1 MVVPNAAL
9 KIRNAFSGEGAF
21 NGILRPYQVR
31 ADRFMLVMNVFLTVV
46 CFAIAPVRETW
57 LAALL
62 VALPTLA
69 MTYYMM
75 RNHGGELIT
84 RITMACA
91 FMAYTSLIIHQ
102 SGGAIEG
109 HFAAFGLIGV
119 LLYYRDWRTIF
130 AATVFIYLQH
140 LVAGYAQTLGVPIYV
155 FDTNAFWFKFAVHVA
170 YFLPFVGMMG
180 YLSVWLRRDGVEQLH
195 TIERLRENEIELVHA
210 KEQAEAANRLK
221 SEILAN
227 MSHEIRTPMN
237 GVLGLLQL
245 MERDTSTAEQ
255 REYLQLAKQSGEH
268 LLALIDNILDLSRIE
283 AGTIEVASVVTPL
296 RTLVESTVG
305 ALVPLAQKKGL
316 HLKTH
321 FETQTPE
328 QILTDAVMLR
338 QILLNL
344 VGNAIKFTD
353 HGGVDVTVTTQT
365 LPDSRICLHLAV
377 RDTGIGFDAEKLETF
392 FSPFVQGDNSSTRQ
406 HGGSGLGLAIS
417 RKLAR
422 CLGGDIHARNL
433 AGGGAEFCVEIFC
446 TLAPAATAVPN
457 TIKPAAPLP
466 HGLRMLLAEDHPV
479 NQKVVSLMLGR
490 LGHTVRIVGDGQQAL
505 DALANEDFDLI
516 LLDVM
521 MPVMDGITALQ
532 QIRVRQLHAGN
543 APTPVMVLSAH
554 AMRGDRELMIK
565 AGADAYLPKPI
576 AIDSL
581 REEISR
587 LCRV

>member
-1 MVVPNAAL
+1 
-9 KIRNAFSGEGAF
+9 
-21 NGILRPYQVR
+21 
-31 ADRFMLVMNVFLTVV
+31 
-46 CFAIAPVRETW
+46 
-57 LAALL
+57 
-62 VALPTLA
+62 
-69 MTYYMM
+69 
-75 RNHGGELIT
+75 
-84 RITMACA
+84 
-91 FMAYTSLIIHQ
+91 
-102 SGGAIEG
+102 
-109 HFAAFGLIGV
+109 
-119 LLYYRDWRTIF
+119 
-130 AATVFIYLQH
+130 
-140 LVAGYAQTLGVPIYV
+140 
-155 FDTNAFWFKFAVHVA
+155 
-170 YFLPFVGMMG
+170 
-180 YLSVWLRRDGVEQLH
+180 
-195 TIERLRENEIELVHA
+195 
-210 KEQAEAANRLK
+210 
-221 SEILAN
+221 

-283 AGTIEVASVVTPL
+283 AGAIEVASVVKPL

-353 HGGVDVTVTTQT
+353 HGGVEVTVTTQT

-433 AGGGAEFCVEIFC
+433 AEGGAEFCIEIFC

-490 LGHTVRIVGDGQQAL
+490 LGHAVRIVGDGQQAL

-543 APTPVMVLSAH
+543 APTPIMILRAH

>member
-1 MVVPNAAL
+1 MVVLNATL
-9 KIRNAFSGEGAF
+9 KIRDAFSGEGAF
-21 NGILRPYQVR
+21 NSILRPYQVR
-31 ADRFMLVMNVFLTVV
+31 ADRLMVLMNVFLTVV
-46 CFAIAPVRETW
+46 CFAIAPARGTW
-57 LAALL
+57 LAASA

-84 RITMACA
+84 RIVMACA

-130 AATVFIYLQH
+130 AATSFIYLQH
-140 LVAGYAQTLGVPIYV
+140 LVAGYAQTIGVPIYV
-155 FDTNAFWFKFAVHVA
+155 FDTNAFWFKFALHVA

-180 YLSVWLRRDGVEQLH
+180 YLSVWLRRDGVEQLFA
-195 TIERLRENEIELVHA
+195 IKRLQENEIELVQA
-210 KEQAEAANRLK
+210 KEQADAANRLK

-245 MERDTSTAEQ
+245 MERDTSAAER
-255 REYLQLAKQSGEH
+255 REYLELAKQSGEH
-268 LLALIDNILDLSRIE
+268 LLALIDTILDLARIE
-283 AGTIEVASVVTPL
+283 AGAMEVASEATSL
-296 RTLVESTVG
+296 RTLVENTLG
-305 ALVPLAQKKGL
+305 ALMPLAKEKGL
-316 HLKTH
+316 YLKAH
-321 FETQTPE
+321 FDTQAPE

-344 VGNAIKFTD
+344 AGNAIKFTD
-353 HGGVDVTVTTQT
+353 QGGVDITVSTQT
-365 LPDSRICLHLAV
+365 LPDSRICLHLFV
-377 RDTGIGFDAEKLETF
+377 RDTGIGIDAGKLESL

-417 RKLAR
+417 RKLAQR
-422 CLGGDIHARNL
+422 LGGDIQARNL
-433 AGGGAEFCVEIFC
+433 ADGGAEFCAEILC
-446 TLAPAATAVPN
+446 TLAPAATEA
-457 TIKPAAPLP
+457 TSSIKQAAPLP

-479 NQKVVSLMLGR
+479 NQKVASLMLGR

-505 DALANEDFDLI
+505 DALENENFDLI

-532 QIRVRQLHAGN
+532 QIRLRQLHAGN
-543 APTPVMVLSAH
+543 APTPVLVLSAH
-554 AMRGDRELMIK
+554 AMRGDRELIIK

-576 AIDSL
+576 SIDSL

-587 LCRV
+587 LCPV

>member
-1 MVVPNAAL
+1 MAVPNAAL
-9 KIRNAFSGEGAF
+9 SIRNAFTGEGAF

-31 ADRFMLVMNVFLTVV
+31 ADRIMVVMNVFLTVV
-46 CFAIAPVRETW
+46 CFAIAPARETW
-57 LAALL
+57 LAVLL

-69 MTYYMM
+69 IAYYMM
-75 RNHGGELIT
+75 RNHSGELIT

-91 FMAYTSLIIHQ
+91 FMAFTSLIIHQ

-130 AATVFIYLQH
+130 AATSFIYMQH
-140 LVAGYAQTLGVPIYV
+140 LVAGYAQTLGVPVYV
-155 FDTNAFWFKFAVHVA
+155 FDTNAFWFKFTVHVA

-180 YLSVWLRRDGVEQLH
+180 YLSVWLRRDGVEQLR
-195 TIERLRENEIELVHA
+195 TIERLQENEIELVKA

-245 MERDTSTAEQ
+245 MERDTSATEH
-255 REYLQLAKQSGEH
+255 REYLQLAQQSGEH

-283 AGTIEVASVVTPL
+283 AGAIEVASVATPL
-296 RTLVESTVG
+296 RALVENTLG
-305 ALVPLAQKKGL
+305 ALMPLAQKKGL
-316 HLKTH
+316 YLKVH
-321 FETQTPE
+321 FATQTPE
-328 QILTDAVMLR
+328 QILTDAVKLR

-344 VGNAIKFTD
+344 AGNAIKFTD
-353 HGGVDVTVTTQT
+353 QGGVDVTVATQT
-365 LPDSRICLHLAV
+365 LPDSRICLRLAV
-377 RDTGIGFDAEKLETF
+377 RDTGIGFDPKRLESF

-417 RKLAR
+417 RKLAQ
-422 CLGGDIHARNL
+422 CLGGDIQARNL
-433 AGGGAEFCVEIFC
+433 ADGGSEFCAEILC
-446 TLAPAATAVPN
+446 TLAPAATAAPSS
-457 TIKPAAPLP
+457 IKRAAPSP
-466 HGLRMLLAEDHPV
+466 NGLRMLLAEDHPV

-490 LGHTVRIVGDGQQAL
+490 LGHSVRIVGDGQQAL
-505 DALANEDFDLI
+505 DVLAHEDFDLI

-543 APTPVMVLSAH
+543 TPTPIMILSAH
-554 AMRGDRELMIK
+554 AMRGDREEMIK

-581 REEISR
+581 HEEISR
-587 LCRV
+587 LCGA